1 MINQVVRQI
10 IRALGFDLHHFN
22 PSSDSSH
29 EIYQLLR
36 SVIRPVI
43 FDVGAHHGETAS
55 VFSNLFPSA
64 DLYCFEP
71 FEESFVELR
80 KNSSNYPTATLEQI
94 GLSDSSGM
102 HEFHSNA
109 NSATN
114 SLLQL
119 EDRAANI
126 WANNSLVAIKKVDC
140 NFLTLDKY
148 IEDKNIKQIDLLKMD
163 VQGAEL
169 RVLKGAKEAF
179 KTNRIRNV
187 YMEIIIGD
195 TYSRQEKFSD
205 YLNVL
210 DSLGFRVHGLFNLF
224 HGVDRRLL
232 VLDALFTRK

>member
-1 MINQVVRQI
+1 MIKQVVRRM

-36 SVIRPVI
+36 SEIRPVI

-55 VFSNLFPSA
+55 AFSNLFPSA
-64 DLYCFEP
+64 DLYCFEQ
-71 FEESFVELR
+71 FEESFFELK

-94 GLSDSSGM
+94 GLSDNSGR

-119 EDRAANI
+119 ENRAADI
-126 WANNSLVAIKKVDC
+126 WANRSLVPITKVAC

-148 IEDKNIKQIDLLKMD
+148 LEEKNIKQIDLLKID

-169 RVLKGAKEAF
+169 KVLKGAKSAF
-179 KTNRIRNV
+179 ETNRIRNV
-187 YMEIIIGD
+187 YMEILIGD
-195 TYSRQEKFSD
+195 TYYCQEKFSD
-205 YLNVL
+205 TLNVL
-210 DSLGFRVHGLFNLF
+210 DSLGFRLHGLFNLF
-224 HGVDRRLL
+224 HGADRRLL
-232 VLDALFTRK
+232 VLDALFTKK